1 MKKSSILLIF
11 FLFFNGSFFQP
22 TLDTENIK
30 IDLKR
35 LDDEKI
41 LVTWSVDFETYD
53 DIVLQISHKNEIETI
68 QLESPDGEIELCC
81 YPDYVRVTIRVF
93 VTELEN
99 VTGPDC
105 PASE

>member
-35 LDDEKI
+35 LVDEKI

-53 DIVLQISHKNEIETI
+53 DIVLQISHKNKNETR
-68 QLESPDGEIELCC
+68 QKVL
-81 YPDYVRVTIRVF
+81 
-93 VTELEN
+93 
-99 VTGPDC
+99 
-105 PASE
+105 

>member
-35 LDDEKI
+35 SDDEKI
-41 LVTWSVDFETYD
+41 LVKWSIDFERYD
-53 DIVLQISHKNEIETI
+53 DIIRLYFLTSPLRLTQPPDNNHLATLPLTCNISHPPPTH
-68 QLESPDGEIELCC
+68 
-81 YPDYVRVTIRVF
+81 IRSF
-93 VTELEN
+93 VIY
-99 VTGPDC
+99 
-105 PASE
+105 

>member
-1 MKKSSILLIF
+1 MLCLELIKLLIF
-11 FLFFNGSFFQP
+11 YLQFLYGSWSFFQP

-68 QLESPDGEIELCC
+68 QLESPD
-81 YPDYVRVTIRVF
+81 V
-93 VTELEN
+93 
-99 VTGPDC
+99 
-105 PASE
+105 